1 MRSRRR
7 RRAGDLTDGPRAA
20 IIGRLPSHA
29 GRPRR
34 SLWKDRAVSIPVNV
48 DNFVRAET
56 GRMFR
61 DLQTRS
67 STIREALSSFR
78 SGSEPDTSRDSAVGR
93 RR

>member
-1 MRSRRR
+1 M
-7 RRAGDLTDGPRAA
+7 
-20 IIGRLPSHA
+20 
-29 GRPRR
+29 
-34 SLWKDRAVSIPVNV
+34 SIVVNV